1 MAPTSNVLVVDDEK
15 NMRMTLEDILLDEG
29 YAVGTAENGEAAIER
44 LAQGHYDVVLLDV
57 RMPGMGWLET
67 LRRIRRH
74 DDTARIIMMSA
85 SSADPLK
92 RTALQEGAV
101 AFLSKPL
108 DIPQVLRLIEEGDRR
123 AVLIVGAEP
132 ASQAR
137 VIDIMRA
144 RGYRVVCAEAVREAM
159 ELVEQIRF
167 DLIVLDER
175 LSEPSRSHLCQVI
188 RQFTP
193 TTQVV
198 ALESQATAR
207 SERPDEG
214 G

>member
-1 MAPTSNVLVVDDEK
+1 LVVDDEK

-29 YAVGTAENGEAAIER
+29 YTVGTAENGEAAIER
-44 LAQGHYDVVLLDV
+44 LAEDHYDVVLLDV
-57 RMPGMGWLET
+57 RMPGMGGLET

-85 SSADPLK
+85 YSADPLK
-92 RTALQEGAV
+92 RSALQEGAV

-132 ASQAR
+132 EGQAR
-137 VIDIMRA
+137 VIEIMKT
-144 RGYRVVCAEAVREAM
+144 RGYRVVWAQSVHEAIEV
-159 ELVEQIRF
+159 VEQIRF

-175 LSEPSRSHLCQVI
+175 LSEPSSSDLVQAI
-188 RQFTP
+188 RQIAPSTH
-193 TTQVV
+193 VV
-198 ALESQATAR
+198 TLESQAEDR
-207 SERPDEG
+207 VERQDVVG
-214 G
+214 

>member
-1 MAPTSNVLVVDDEK
+1 MAPTTNVLVVDDEK

-29 YAVGTAENGEAAIER
+29 YAVGTAETGEAAVER
-44 LAQGHYDVVLLDV
+44 LARDHYDVVLLDV
-57 RMPGMGWLET
+57 RMPGMGGLET
-67 LRRIRRH
+67 LRRIRRS

-85 SSADPLK
+85 FSTDPIK

-108 DIPQVLRLIEEGDRR
+108 DIPQVLSLIEEGDRR
-123 AVLIVGAEP
+123 AVLIVGPEP
-132 ASQAR
+132 DSQAR
-137 VIDIMRA
+137 VIDIMRT
-144 RGYRVVCAEAVREAM
+144 RGYRVVCAEAVREAI

-175 LSEPSRSHLCQVI
+175 LSEPSSSHLCQVI
-188 RQFTP
+188 RQITP
-193 TTQVV
+193 TAQVV
-198 ALESQATAR
+198 ALESEATAR
-207 SERPDEG
+207 VERPGEG

>member
-1 MAPTSNVLVVDDEK
+1 VVDDEK

-44 LAQGHYDVVLLDV
+44 LAQDHYDVVLLDV
-57 RMPGMGWLET
+57 RMPGMGGLET

-85 SSADPLK
+85 YSADPLK
-92 RTALQEGAV
+92 RSALQEGAV

-123 AVLIVGAEP
+123 AVLIVGAESE
-132 ASQAR
+132 SQAR
-137 VIDIMRA
+137 VIDGMKTRE
-144 RGYRVVCAEAVREAM
+144 YRVVWAKSVHEAIEV
-159 ELVEQIRF
+159 VEQIRF

-175 LSEPSRSHLCQVI
+175 LSEPSSSDLFQAI
-188 RQFTP
+188 RQIAP
-193 TTQVV
+193 LTQVV
-198 ALESQATAR
+198 SLESQATAR
-207 SERPDEG
+207 IERPGESG
-214 G
+214 